1 MRSFRRLVIFFF
13 IYLPIVF
20 ASQTLGQMFLVR
32 IDLYGLYFTAAVC
45 GLGRTE
51 AVIATIVSGFW
62 MDVLQ
67 TECLFGLSALLLSAL
82 TFACHKQT
90 ECLFGLSALLL
101 SALTFACH
109 KQSWRVVL
117 EAHARILSVCAQCFL
132 QGIYLL
138 CAFTA
143 THTPMYYVRFYLGSF
158 LISAVFTAILTP
170 PLLRFQRK
178 FFV

>member
-62 MDVLQ
+62 TDALQ

-82 TFACHKQT
+82 TFACHR
-90 ECLFGLSALLL
+90 
-101 SALTFACH
+101 
-109 KQSWRVVL
+109 QSWRVVL
-117 EAHARILSVCAQCFL
+117 EAHARILGVCAQCFL
-132 QGIYLL
+132 QLVYLL
-138 CAFTA
+138 CAFTV

-170 PLLRFQRK
+170 PLLRFQKK
-178 FFV
+178 FFA

>member
-1 MRSFRRLVIFFF
+1 
-13 IYLPIVF
+13 
-20 ASQTLGQMFLVR
+20 MFLVR
-32 IDLYGLYFTAAVC
+32 IALYGLYFTAAVC

-62 MDVLQ
+62 TDVLQ
-67 TECLFGLSALLLSAL
+67 TECLFGLSV
-82 TFACHKQT
+82 
-90 ECLFGLSALLL
+90 LLL

-138 CAFTA
+138 CAFTV
-143 THTPMYYVRFYLGSF
+143 THTPMHYVRFYLESF
-158 LISAVFTAILTP
+158 LISAVLTAIVTP
-170 PLLRFQRK
+170 PLLRFQKK

>member
-1 MRSFRRLVIFFF
+1 MRSFRHLTIFSL
-13 IYLPIVF
+13 IYLPMLF
-20 ASQTLGQMFLVR
+20 ASQVIGQTFS
-32 IDLYGLYFTAAVC
+32 ININLYGLYFMAAVC
-45 GLGRTE
+45 GLRRTE

-62 MDVLQ
+62 MDVL
-67 TECLFGLSALLLSAL
+67 
-82 TFACHKQT
+82 QT

-138 CAFTA
+138 CAFTV
-143 THTPMYYVRFYLGSF
+143 THTPMHYVRFYLGSF
-158 LISAVFTAILTP
+158 LISAVLTAIVTP
-170 PLLRFQRK
+170 SLLRFQKK

>member
-62 MDVLQ
+62 MDVL
-67 TECLFGLSALLLSAL
+67 
-82 TFACHKQT
+82 QT

>member
-32 IDLYGLYFTAAVC
+32 IDLYGLYFMVAVC
-45 GLGRTE
+45 GLERKE
-51 AVIATIVSGFW
+51 AVIAAMISGFW
-62 MDVLQ
+62 IDALQ
-67 TECLFGLSALLLSAL
+67 SEY
-82 TFACHKQT
+82 
-90 ECLFGLSALLL
+90 LFGLSALLL

-117 EAHARILSVCAQCFL
+117 EAHARFFSVCAQFLL
-132 QGIYLL
+132 QGMYLL
-138 CAFTA
+138 CAFTV
-143 THTPMYYVRFYLGSF
+143 THTPMHYVRFYLGSF
-158 LISAVFTAILTP
+158 LISAVLTAILTP
-170 PLLRFQRK
+170 PLLRFQKK

>member
-32 IDLYGLYFTAAVC
+32 IDLYGLYFMVAVC
-45 GLGRTE
+45 GLERKE
-51 AVIATIVSGFW
+51 AVIAAMISGFW
-62 MDVLQ
+62 IDALQ
-67 TECLFGLSALLLSAL
+67 SEY
-82 TFACHKQT
+82 
-90 ECLFGLSALLL
+90 LFGLSALLL

-138 CAFTA
+138 CAFTV
-143 THTPMYYVRFYLGSF
+143 THTPMHYVRFYLGSF
-158 LISAVFTAILTP
+158 LISAVLTAILTP
-170 PLLRFQRK
+170 PLLRFQKK